1 MPSHTLVIVESPSKC
16 KTIEKYLGDGYK
28 CVATFGHL
36 RTIASLK
43 DIDIQNGFT
52 PTYSVISD
60 VYKPKQVEA
69 LREQIASADSVVL
82 ACDADREGEA
92 IAYSVCQLF
101 GLCPLTTDRIVFH
114 EITESAIQYAI
125 QHPTRINMNVV
136 YAQQARQIL
145 DLLVGFT
152 VTPYL
157 WKAISRTYE
166 FGMSAGRC
174 QTPALRLIYE
184 NHLENQ
190 QLAAGQT
197 AYSIVGYFTNQ
208 NIAFKLDKDIAE
220 EADVLDFLNDSR
232 EHDHVFTRSLPVQ
245 KTKKAPTPFTTS
257 TIQQTASN
265 EYNYSPKETMKCCQE
280 LYEAGYITYMRTDC
294 TTYSST
300 FLSDATAFISNKYGP
315 TFVSST
321 IRPSSSELAHEA
333 IRPTALLTKTV
344 ADSVSVKAAKMYTL
358 IWRRTV
364 ESCMADA
371 IVSAITVKI
380 TAPISV
386 YSLVSEKVVFEGWLK
401 VKPAKEA
408 SDYDYLMS
416 LKMGVVSQYSRITA
430 EVAFR
435 NCPSH
440 YTEAYL
446 VQLLEKRGIG
456 RPSTFSSIVDKNQ
469 ERKFVVKQNIEGKK
483 VECREYLLEH
493 NVAVKQI
500 VKNREF
506 GAEKNKLVVQPTG
519 ILVIEFLLLH
529 FAKLFEYSY
538 TDTLEH
544 LLDLVSTGDTDWV
557 SVCERCHGEITK
569 MCQSMPSDI
578 KCNVRIDDNHE
589 YVIGKNGPVIKMT
602 TDDGKVSFKPAKK
615 DIDMSVPRTLDEVLE
630 KVTSKKLGFYQEQE
644 LVVRSGKF
652 GTYVTWG
659 DNSKSM
665 PALGNRPIENIT
677 YADVFQILEKDGV
690 MNPAVSVGYI
700 REVTK
705 NVSIRRGKY
714 GDYIFYKTTKM
725 KTPKFFKLAGFTGD
739 YRNCEKHVLQE
750 WIKTTH
756 LVE

>member
-69 LREQIASADSVVL
+69 LRAQIANADSVVL

-208 NIAFKLDKDIAE
+208 NIAFKLEKDIVE
-220 EADVLDFLNDSR
+220 EADVLDFLNDSK
-232 EHDHVFTRSLPVQ
+232 EHDHVFTRSAPIQ

-300 FLSDATAFISNKYGP
+300 FISDATAFISNKYGP

-333 IRPTALLTKTV
+333 IRPTSLLTKTV
-344 ADSVSVKAAKMYTL
+344 AESVSVKAAKMYTL

-364 ESCMADA
+364 ESCMSDA
-371 IVSAITVKI
+371 IVSAITSKI
-380 TAPISV
+380 TAPVSV
-386 YSLVSEKVVFEGWLK
+386 YSFVSEKVVFEGWLK

-483 VECREYLLEH
+483 VECREYLLEP
-493 NVAVKQI
+493 NAAVKQV

-519 ILVIEFLLLH
+519 ILVIEFLLSH

-544 LLDLVSTGDTDWV
+544 LLDLVASGDADWV
-557 SVCERCHGEITK
+557 SVCTKCNSEIMQ

-578 KCNVRIDDNHE
+578 KCNVRIDNNHE
-589 YVIGKNGPVIKMT
+589 YIIGKNGPVIKMT

-630 KVTSKKLGFYQEQE
+630 KVTSKKLGFYQEE
-644 LVVRSGKF
+644 EITVRSGKF

-700 REVTK
+700 REVSK

-725 KTPKFFKLAGFTGD
+725 KTPKFFKLAGFVGD
-739 YRNCEKHVLQE
+739 YRNCEKHVLLE

-756 LVE
+756 SVE